1 MKDFGNTMKRTSRST
16 QALENRML
24 MRAVR
29 PTASIL
35 VQAAADSALAIL
47 MDEEDDGTYVNE
59 IYYIEIY
66 IHTDTY
72 THTHTYIYIMFYTF
86 NFPLPLIYIY
96 AHAYTHRETQ

>member
-1 MKDFGNTMKRTSRST
+1 MKRTSRST
-16 QALENRML
+16 QSLENRML

-47 MDEEDDGTYVNE
+47 MDEEEDDGTYVNE

-66 IHTDTY
+66 IHTY
-72 THTHTYIYIMFYTF
+72 THTHTYIV
-86 NFPLPLIYIY
+86 
-96 AHAYTHRETQ
+96 